1 MLPTETANLPKNER
15 LRLHPDFV
23 ANEQAYLRMRDALLA
38 THRGQWVAVAGGG
51 VVAAG
56 SQLLDVMDRA
66 DEAADHPYIAL
77 VGAEKEAVFRVR
89 RVIFAYDSSYQPFPM
104 PRLCLDTRS

>member
-15 LRLHPDFV
+15 LRLHSDFV

-38 THRGQWVAVAGGG
+38 THRGQWVAVAGDG

-56 SQLLDVMDRA
+56 SQLL
-66 DEAADHPYIAL
+66 
-77 VGAEKEAVFRVR
+77 R
-89 RVIFAYDSSYQPFPM
+89 RHGSG
-104 PRLCLDTRS
+104 RRSGGSPIHRPSRR